1 MPTRH
6 LVFAIMLGLAG
17 LLAAACD
24 RSDRPRERE
33 PRAALSVPEAMSG
46 AGDAEGY
53 LRATE
58 PRDFAF
64 PADHGPHPGYR
75 TEWWYFTGNLDG
87 ADGRRFGYQLTFF
100 RNALAPPGEL
110 ARDERASAWATD
122 EAWLAHFGLT
132 DAGAGGDDGSF
143 HADER
148 LARGAAGLAGARLE
162 SGTEGEGRLRVW
174 TEDWSIAPAGEGVSE
189 TPSPAALAPLRLRA
203 VQPGGSIDL
212 RLTALRP
219 PFLHGRPGEEGLS
232 RKGEATGDA
241 SYYYTIPRFETRG
254 TVTVG
259 RETFAVRGLSWLDR
273 EWSTSALSEE
283 QTGWD
288 WFALQLSDGRDLM
301 LYRLRLAGGGA
312 DPASSGTLMTP
323 EGDGTHL
330 AADDFRIEPTGTWRS
345 PAGAAYPSGW
355 RVRVPSRGLDLTVE
369 PIRPDQE
376 LDLSETGLRY
386 WEGAVDVR
394 GESAGRSVTGRGY
407 VELTGYAEGAS
418 EAGES
423 PRSPS

>member
-1 MPTRH
+1 MTPRH
-6 LVFAIMLGLAG
+6 LLPLVVFFGLAG
-17 LLAAACD
+17 LLATACD
-24 RSDRPRERE
+24 RFAGPRERE
-33 PRAALSVPEAMSG
+33 PRAALSVPEAMSEADG
-46 AGDAEGY
+46 AAGY
-53 LRATE
+53 LRAVE
-58 PRDFAF
+58 PRDFSF

-87 ADGRRFGYQLTFF
+87 PDDRRFGYQLTFF
-100 RNALAPPGEL
+100 RSALAPPGEL
-110 ARDERASAWATD
+110 AEDERASAWATD

-132 DAGAGGDDGSF
+132 GAGAGGEDGSF
-143 HADER
+143 HAGER
-148 LARGAAGLAGARLE
+148 LARGAAGLAGVRLE
-162 SGTEGEGRLRVW
+162 TGPGGDGRLRVW
-174 TEDWSIAPAGEGVSE
+174 TEDWSIAPAERAGAQ

-203 VQPGGSIDL
+203 VQPGGAIDL
-212 RLTALRP
+212 RLAATRP

-232 RKGEATGDA
+232 RKSEATGDA

-254 TVTVG
+254 TVTIEG
-259 RETFAVRGLSWLDR
+259 ETFPVRGLSWLDR

-288 WFALQLSDGRDLM
+288 WFSLQLSDGRDLM

-323 EGDGTHL
+323 EGEGTHL
-330 AADDFRIEPTGTWRS
+330 AAADFRIEPTGTWRA
-345 PAGAAYPSGW
+345 PGGAAYPSGW
-355 RVRVPSRGLDLTVE
+355 RVRLPSHGLDLTVE
-369 PIRPDQE
+369 PIRRDQE

-407 VELTGYAEGAS
+407 VELTGYAEA
-418 EAGES
+418 AES
-423 PRSPS
+423 LRSPS